1 MALCAIG
8 ASFLFF
14 TVESQFADGEL
25 WRLQEL
31 FEILDEK
38 LDDIDARMKES
49 ADPDSD
55 GLCDRGEYFIGLGFV
70 AIQQYLVETIM
81 FTGLTKSEAYE
92 LGPKHPS
99 GATYVGL
106 INACANWWKHEPEWF
121 DAGEVPKNGMKSFGL
136 VTEVTDSPSYQLS
149 NVLASF
155 CKAGEKVR
163 FSCVVGHLKEWRSN
177 VHENRKKRKA

>member
-1 MALCAIG
+1 MELCVIG

-14 TVESQFADGEL
+14 TVGSQFADGEL
-25 WRLQEL
+25 SRLQEL
-31 FEILDEK
+31 CEMLDEK
-38 LDDIDARMKES
+38 LAEIESRIEES
-49 ADPDSD
+49 ADPDLD
-55 GLCDRGEYFIGLGFV
+55 GLCDQGEYLIGLGFV

-81 FTGLTKSEAYE
+81 LTGLSKSEAYE

-99 GATYVGL
+99 GATCVGL

-121 DAGEVPKNGMKSFGL
+121 DAGAVPNNGLKSFDL

-155 CKAGEKVR
+155 CEDGEKVG
-163 FSCVVGHLKEWRSN
+163 FSCVVAQLKEWRSN
-177 VHENRKKRKA
+177 VHENRKK

>member
-1 MALCAIG
+1 M
-8 ASFLFF
+8 FF

-38 LDDIDARMKES
+38 LADIETRMEES

-55 GLCDRGEYFIGLGFV
+55 GLCDQGEYFIGLGFV

-81 FTGLTKSEAYE
+81 FTGLTKSDAYK

-106 INACANWWKHEPEWF
+106 INASANW
-121 DAGEVPKNGMKSFGL
+121 
-136 VTEVTDSPSYQLS
+136 
-149 NVLASF
+149 
-155 CKAGEKVR
+155 
-163 FSCVVGHLKEWRSN
+163 
-177 VHENRKKRKA
+177 

>member
-1 MALCAIG
+1 M
-8 ASFLFF
+8 FF

-25 WRLQEL
+25 RRLQEL

-38 LDDIDARMKES
+38 LADIDARMEES

-81 FTGLTKSEAYE
+81 FTGLTKSEAYK

-99 GATYVGL
+99 GVTYVGL

-121 DAGEVPKNGMKSFGL
+121 DAGEVPKNGMKSFGP

-155 CKAGEKVR
+155 CEAGEKIR
-163 FSCVVGHLKEWRSN
+163 FSCVVGHLVSGQLK
-177 VHENRKKRKA
+177 

>member
-1 MALCAIG
+1 M
-8 ASFLFF
+8 
-14 TVESQFADGEL
+14 
-25 WRLQEL
+25 
-31 FEILDEK
+31 LDEK
-38 LDDIDARMKES
+38 LADIDALMEKY

-81 FTGLTKSEAYE
+81 FTGLSKSDAYK

-99 GATYVGL
+99 GPTYVEL

-121 DAGEVPKNGMKSFGL
+121 DAGEVPRYGMKSFDL
-136 VTEVTDSPSYQLS
+136 VTEVTDSPSYHLS

-155 CKAGEKVR
+155 CEAGEKIR
-163 FSCVVGHLKEWRSN
+163 FSCVVGHLNEWRSY
-177 VHENRKKRKA
+177 VHENRKK

>member
-1 MALCAIG
+1 M
-8 ASFLFF
+8 FF
-14 TVESQFADGEL
+14 TFESQSADGEL

-31 FEILDEK
+31 FEMLDGK
-38 LDDIDARMKES
+38 LADIDARMEKS

-55 GLCDRGEYFIGLGFV
+55 GLCDQGEYFIGLGFV

-81 FTGLTKSEAYE
+81 FTGLAKSEAYK

-99 GATYVGL
+99 GATYVEL

-121 DAGEVPKNGMKSFGL
+121 DAGDVPKNGMMNFTL
-136 VTEVTDSPSYQLS
+136 VMEVTDSPTYQLS

-155 CKAGEKVR
+155 CRIGERIR
-163 FSCVVGHLKEWRSN
+163 FSCVVGHLKEWRTD
-177 VHENRKKRKA
+177 VHKNSKKRNA